1 MQGCHGSGK
10 ALSVQGRLRP
20 VPGEKMV
27 AGKREGSDGNSS
39 DEKSDHGRCD
49 LETAFGV
56 LFSDYD
62 RNFFSTAL

>member
-1 MQGCHGSGK
+1 M
-10 ALSVQGRLRP
+10 SVQGRLRP